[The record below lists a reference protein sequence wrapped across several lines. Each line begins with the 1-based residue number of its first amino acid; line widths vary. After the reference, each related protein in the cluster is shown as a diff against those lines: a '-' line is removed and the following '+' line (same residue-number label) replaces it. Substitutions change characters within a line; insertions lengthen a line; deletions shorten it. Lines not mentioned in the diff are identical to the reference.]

1 MLSWTKRKQVNETS
15 VIEIT
20 KCLHCAALGSTLLHS
35 SDYCRT
41 NWWTSHYDVY
51 HFGSVS
57 VHSGNKIIKERIN
70 NVFLFL
76 FAVENNKNVVFYRIF
91 FINCL
96 FVSFLCV
103 LLQPQQRKRETR
115 YEETSYKEFPAAAQM
130 PYQLNPSSTCQLN
143 SRQLKNNQ

>member
-1 MLSWTKRKQVNETS
+1 MSFYS
-15 VIEIT
+15 
-20 KCLHCAALGSTLLHS
+20 
-35 SDYCRT
+35 
-41 NWWTSHYDVY
+41 
-51 HFGSVS
+51 F
-57 VHSGNKIIKERIN
+57 
-70 NVFLFL
+70 

-130 PYQLNPSSTCQLN
+130 PYQPNPSSTCQLN

>member
-1 MLSWTKRKQVNETS
+1 MSFYSFLRAGTKKKKKN
-15 VIEIT
+15 
-20 KCLHCAALGSTLLHS
+20 
-35 SDYCRT
+35 
-41 NWWTSHYDVY
+41 
-51 HFGSVS
+51 FFFFFF
-57 VHSGNKIIKERIN
+57 
-70 NVFLFL
+70 FLFFFL
-76 FAVENNKNVVFYRIF
+76 WKKKKKIFFFPRAIF